1 MTRSELIEELTTLFP
16 QLSHS
21 DMESAVKTILDAIGN
36 TLENGDRVEIRGFGS
51 FNLSIRAPRQ
61 GRNPRSGESVSIPEK
76 KVPHFKPGKALRE
89 AVDAHAQLL
98 SGGLVLQ
105 SNSQ

>member
-1 MTRSELIEELTTLFP
+1 MTRSELIEELTALFP

-36 TLENGDRVEIRGFGS
+36 TLEQGERVEIRGFGS

-61 GRNPRSGESVSIPEK
+61 GRNPRSGESVSIPAK

-89 AVDAHAQLL
+89 AVDAQAQLL
-98 SGGLVLQ
+98 NSRLILQ
-105 SNSQ
+105 TSPH

>member
-89 AVDAHAQLL
+89 AVDAHAQML

-105 SNSQ
+105 SNSH

>member
-105 SNSQ
+105 SNSH